1 MVLRV
6 KNFNFWGG
14 SLRNLTFRERG
25 SRKTNIEGRLPRK
38 GGGGAWTV
46 CRYKRGGLGKKE
58 GVVFFKGVLIPQC
71 TLWLINWRLKKR
83 LSTSRFHGSRGL
95 EVINFAIFSMIL
107 FFHGFHLYFHSPFLL
122 NHSLH
127 PTYFLWLLFHKCY

>member
-38 GGGGAWTV
+38 GGGLGQFADIRGGAWQE
-46 CRYKRGGLGKKE
+46 RGGG
-58 GVVFFKGVLIPQC
+58 FFQ
-71 TLWLINWRLKKR
+71 
-83 LSTSRFHGSRGL
+83 GS
-95 EVINFAIFSMIL
+95 VDTPM
-107 FFHGFHLYFHSPFLL
+107 HTM
-122 NHSLH
+122 
-127 PTYFLWLLFHKCY
+127 TY

>member
-38 GGGGAWTV
+38 GGGAWTV
-46 CRYKRGGLGKKE
+46 CRYKRGRAWQERGGGFFQG
-58 GVVFFKGVLIPQC
+58 GVDTPMH
-71 TLWLINWRLKKR
+71 T
-83 LSTSRFHGSRGL
+83 
-95 EVINFAIFSMIL
+95 M
-107 FFHGFHLYFHSPFLL
+107 
-122 NHSLH
+122 
-127 PTYFLWLLFHKCY
+127 TY